1 MQDMIS
7 KIIKMDEE
15 ARKITDEVKSNIEK
29 SDQEVI
35 DYKKK
40 IQVEYLDRAR
50 KRIEKNRVNE
60 QNQSDEMLD
69 KIKEKNKNLMSKME
83 EERNLNFNKWVEEVV
98 QRTVG
103 E

>member
-29 SDQEVI
+29 SDQEVV

-69 KIKEKNKNLMSKME
+69 KIKEKNKNLMLKME
-83 EERNLNFNKWVEEVV
+83 EKRNLNFNRWVEEVV

>member
-15 ARKITDEVKSNIEK
+15 ARKITEEVKSNIEK

-60 QNQSDEMLD
+60 QNQSDEMLN
-69 KIKEKNKNLMSKME
+69 KAREKNKSLMLKME
-83 EERNLNFNKWVEEVV
+83 EQRNLNFNKWVEEVV